1 MNHQTQPF
9 AQANLI
15 SNQKSLPMNDQLS
28 LLEGLKASHSRRTFL
43 RRAGLASAV
52 ATMAPV
58 AASLLTG
65 VRPAKAVPAT
75 DMDEAV
81 LNFAL
86 NLEYVEG
93 EFYAYA
99 TTGSGLASN
108 GADTYGQGADGPTT
122 PGGTITIKTDA
133 AVPWS
138 SPLIQQLAN
147 EIAADELTHVNFL
160 RGALYEA
167 GLTYYAEPNLDLLN
181 SFNSLAQAAGIG
193 NSFDP
198 FASDVNFLIGSF
210 IFEDVGV
217 TAYAGAAALLTSPT
231 YLQAASGILAVE
243 AFHASTART
252 LLFNMSQEA
261 NSTAKYGINIVEAVA
276 LISNTRSALSGG
288 TTTATGATVAGAVS
302 DQGIVLEN
310 SSNIVPSDVNGVA
323 LERNTREVLNIVY
336 GAAGAASGGFFPSG
350 MNGIITS

>member
-1 MNHQTQPF
+1 
-9 AQANLI
+9 
-15 SNQKSLPMNDQLS
+15 MNDQTKLI
-28 LLEGLKASHSRRTFL
+28 EGLKASHSRRTFL
-43 RRAGLASAV
+43 RRAGIASTV
-52 ATMAPV
+52 AALAPV
-58 AASLLTG
+58 AASILTG
-65 VRPAKAVPAT
+65 TRSAKAVPAT
-75 DMDEAV
+75 DLDEAV

-99 TTGSGLASN
+99 TTGAGLTSN
-108 GADTYGQGADGPTT
+108 GAEVYGAGNQGTV
-122 PGGTITIKTDA
+122 TIKANA
-133 AVPWS
+133 AVPWT
-138 SPLIQQLAN
+138 SPLVQQLAN

-181 SFNSLAQAAGIG
+181 SFNALAQAAGIG
-193 NSFDP
+193 SSFDP

-217 TAYAGAAALLTSPT
+217 TAYSGAAALLTSPT

-252 LLFNMSQEA
+252 MLFNMSQEA
-261 NSTAKYGINIVEAVA
+261 NSTEKYGIDIVEAIA

-288 TTTATGATVAGAVS
+288 TTTADGTTVTGAVS
-302 DQGIVLEN
+302 DQGIILDN
-310 SSNIVPSDVNGVA
+310 SANIIPSDVNGVV

-336 GAAGAASGGFFPSG
+336 GAVGVASGGFFPSG
-350 MNGIITS
+350 MNGIITK